1 MTTFS
6 LPAPPP
12 RPLLDVLAETII
24 RPFFCRSPRSTTTK
38 GGEHMMIATLLIGT
52 TSLVA
57 MVTGFVVMIRD

>member
-6 LPAPPP
+6 LPAAHPWL
-12 RPLLDVLAETII
+12 LLDGFTETFI
-24 RPFFCRSPRSTTTK
+24 RPFFFRSPRSTTTK

-57 MVTGFVVMIRD
+57 MVTGFIVMIRD